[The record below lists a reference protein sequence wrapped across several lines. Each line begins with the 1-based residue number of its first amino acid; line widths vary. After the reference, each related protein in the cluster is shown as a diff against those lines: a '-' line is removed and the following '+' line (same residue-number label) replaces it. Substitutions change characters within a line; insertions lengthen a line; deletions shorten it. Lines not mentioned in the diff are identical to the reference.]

1 VEKRQYRVLWWNV
14 SPLSSCVAHILIC
27 RHVATTDVIKDLVIT
42 EEGSV
47 AKGIRRV
54 VAVTGHDAYE
64 VQRKGKEFDAK
75 LDKIK
80 ELQGK
85 DKEAAMKP
93 FLTELGQ
100 SNISLVKKNQLRES
114 YEKVLAELQ
123 AVQKA
128 KVAADSKMVSLAHC
142 QAEPRVDPQIT
153 DEIKQYFD
161 SNPNENVYVGV
172 FGVGGNA
179 KVSTTICTTYI
190 F

>member
-1 VEKRQYRVLWWNV
+1 VTSAVLI
-14 SPLSSCVAHILIC
+14 S

-75 LDKIK
+75 LDNIK
-80 ELQGK
+80 SLQGK

-100 SNISLVKKNQLRES
+100 SNISLVKKNQLKES
-114 YEKVLAELQ
+114 FEKVLAELQ
-123 AVQKA
+123 TIQKA
-128 KVAADSKMVSLAHC
+128 KVAADQKMVSLEHL
-142 QAEPRVDPQIT
+142 RVSADM
-153 DEIKQYFD
+153 
-161 SNPNENVYVGV
+161 
-172 FGVGGNA
+172 
-179 KVSTTICTTYI
+179 
-190 F
+190 